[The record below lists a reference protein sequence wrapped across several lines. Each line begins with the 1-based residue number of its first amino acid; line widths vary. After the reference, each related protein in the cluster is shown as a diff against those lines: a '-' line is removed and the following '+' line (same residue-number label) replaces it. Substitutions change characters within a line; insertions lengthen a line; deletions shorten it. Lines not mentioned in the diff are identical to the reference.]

1 MLDVG
6 TRELRHGDESR
17 DRYDAAVPAYPFLSD
32 EWLAEVRRIVDAQDM
47 EVPSGTNLTMNLL
60 VTETPFPEDRRLNIA
75 MQGGNADWSPGHVD
89 GADLT
94 LTTDYVTAREV
105 LMSGDAQAALQA
117 FMEGKVKIQGDLTK
131 LMAAQAS
138 GAAPG
143 GIALAGADRRDHG
156 VGAGSRGNGAGN
168 VTAGRRRRRRRTR
181 PARSVWPRRWARGA
195 RGGPPNVRSRF
206 QGRVDR
212 VWSSH
217 HEVVAAFG
225 FLSLA
230 GSPPL
235 TRSRRKTPDDVPCH
249 AADDVIRR
257 ST

>member
-1 MLDVG
+1 
-6 TRELRHGDESR
+6 
-17 DRYDAAVPAYPFLSD
+17 VPAYPFLSD

-75 MQGGNADWSPGHVD
+75 MQGGNAEWSAGHVD

-94 LTTDYVTAREV
+94 LTTDYVTARQV

-143 GIALAGADRRDHG
+143 GIALAGAI
-156 VGAGSRGNGAGN
+156 AEI
-168 VTAGRRRRRRRTR
+168 T
-181 PARSVWPRRWARGA
+181 
-195 RGGPPNVRSRF
+195 
-206 QGRVDR
+206 
-212 VWSSH
+212 
-217 HEVVAAFG
+217 E
-225 FLSLA
+225 
-230 GSPPL
+230 
-235 TRSRRKTPDDVPCH
+235 
-249 AADDVIRR
+249 
-257 ST
+257 